1 MYFREYDNISVL
13 TWHILI
19 LPFSIL
25 VTVKQHITQTKQ
37 QLAAT
42 NRGVTPLC
50 IAKYLFYMS
59 TQIYSDWVCFVIF
72 LF

>member
-1 MYFREYDNISVL
+1 MYFSQGMDFRECDSISV
-13 TWHILI
+13 WFY
-19 LPFSIL
+19 PFSIL

-42 NRGVTPLC
+42 NGGVAPLC
-50 IAKYLFYMS
+50 IAKSLFWYTVTGRDS
-59 TQIYSDWVCFVIF
+59 LFF